1 MFWWKKMTPKL
12 VVLQVVKKLQVL
24 EKKIFSKQKNPSRLF
39 VQITPTKRCA
49 ETVLHHKIINETRST
64 KNQENSAH
72 LFKDNYLTNH
82 PVKFLQDTIKP
93 WRVGALGV
101 CTGYHFFLRKLLVR
115 AFQPPLTSRVVYL
128 NGRC

>member
-24 EKKIFSKQKNPSRLF
+24 EKKFFSKKKNPSRLF
-39 VQITPTKRCA
+39 VPIRPTKRCA

-72 LFKDNYLTNH
+72 LLKIIISQIIL
-82 PVKFLQDTIKP
+82 
-93 WRVGALGV
+93 
-101 CTGYHFFLRKLLVR
+101 
-115 AFQPPLTSRVVYL
+115 
-128 NGRC
+128 